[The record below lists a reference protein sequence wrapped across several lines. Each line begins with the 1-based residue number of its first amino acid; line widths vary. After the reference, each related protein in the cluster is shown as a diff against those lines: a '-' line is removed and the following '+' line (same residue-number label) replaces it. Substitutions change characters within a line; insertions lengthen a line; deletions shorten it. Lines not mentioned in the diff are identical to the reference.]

1 MVKAVIDLGTNTFNL
16 LIANV
21 NKGKIFPIFRDK
33 DAVELG
39 LGGINEQLISDK
51 AISRAVAC
59 LINFKLI
66 CDNFGVELI
75 HTYGTSAIRDAKNQS
90 EFLKQV
96 LDSTG
101 IIISVISGREEAHLI
116 YHGIQYSYK
125 FTKDSIIMDIGG
137 GSTEFIIANASGVK
151 DLVSLNIGISRIFQF
166 FSFNDPMTDLDI
178 EIVENYLEQ
187 NSEGFFNNKHCDLL
201 IGASGSFETF
211 YELIYKKPFSK
222 KYKTHSLEFNA
233 FNALLDAIIHSTRAE
248 RDVNPYIIPMRKKM
262 IPLAAIKTRWVIR
275 KMKVSEVLVS
285 PCSLKEGGLLI

>member
-21 NKGKIFPIFRDK
+21 NKGKIYPIYKDK
-33 DAVELG
+33 EAVGLG
-39 LGGINEQLISDK
+39 LGGINEQRISEQ
-51 AISRAVAC
+51 AIARAILC
-59 LINFKLI
+59 LSGFKKI

-90 EFLKQV
+90 GFLKQV

-101 IIISVISGREEAHLI
+101 IIITVISGREEAHLI
-116 YHGIQYSYK
+116 YQGIHYSHK
-125 FTKDSIIMDIGG
+125 FSKDSIIMDIGG

-166 FSFNDPMTDLDI
+166 FTFNDPMTDSDI
-178 EIVENYLEQ
+178 EVVENYLEQ
-187 NSEGFFNNKHCDLL
+187 NSEGFFNNKRCDLL

-222 KYKTHSLEFNA
+222 LYKTHSLDFTLMLE
-233 FNALLDAIIHSTRAE
+233 LLDTIIYSTRAE
-248 RDVNPYIIPMRKKM
+248 RDINPFIIPMRKKM
-262 IPLAAIKTRWVIR
+262 APLAAIKTRWVIR
-275 KMKVSEVLVS
+275 KMKVKEIIVS

>member
-21 NKGKIFPIFRDK
+21 NKGKIYTIYKDK
-33 DAVELG
+33 EAVGLG
-39 LGGINEQLISDK
+39 LGGINEQRISEQ
-51 AISRAVAC
+51 AIARAVLC
-59 LINFKLI
+59 LSGFKKI

-101 IIISVISGREEAHLI
+101 IIITVISGREEAHLI
-116 YHGIQYSYK
+116 YQGIQYSHK
-125 FTKDSIIMDIGG
+125 FTIDSIIMDIGG

-166 FSFNDPMTDLDI
+166 FTFNDPMTDSDI
-178 EIVENYLEQ
+178 NVVENYLEQ

-222 KYKTHSLEFNA
+222 LYKTHSLDFTLMLE
-233 FNALLDAIIHSTRAE
+233 LLDTIIYSTRAE
-248 RDVNPYIIPMRKKM
+248 RDINPFIIPMRKKM
-262 IPLAAIKTRWVIR
+262 APLAAIKTRWVIR
-275 KMKVSEVLVS
+275 KMKVKEIIVS

>member
-33 DAVELG
+33 EAVGLG

-51 AISRAVAC
+51 AISRAIAC

-75 HTYGTSAIRDAKNQS
+75 QTFGTSAIRDAKNQES
-90 EFLKQV
+90 FLKQV
-96 LDSTG
+96 LDTTG
-101 IIISVISGREEAHLI
+101 IRITVISGKEEANLI
-116 YHGIQYSYK
+116 YRGIQYSHQ
-125 FTKDSIIMDIGG
+125 FTNDSIIMDIGG
-137 GSTEFIIANASGVK
+137 GSTEFIIANSSGVQ
-151 DLVSLNIGISRIFQF
+151 DLISLNIGISRIFQF

-187 NSEGFFNNKHCDLL
+187 NSEGFFDNKSSNVL

-211 YELIYKKPFSK
+211 YELIHKKPFSK

-233 FNALLDAIIHSTRAE
+233 FNTLLDAIIHSTRAE

-262 IPLAAIKTRWVIR
+262 IPLAAIKTRWVLR